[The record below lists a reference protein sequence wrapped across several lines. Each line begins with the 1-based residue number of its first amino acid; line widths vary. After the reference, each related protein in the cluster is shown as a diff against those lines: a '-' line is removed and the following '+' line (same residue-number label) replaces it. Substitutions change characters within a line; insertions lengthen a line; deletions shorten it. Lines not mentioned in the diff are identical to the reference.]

1 MTDQFS
7 TVIAE
12 HAECLRVRIDNHS
25 LFVGKQNADGR
36 GLRKEAVTLFGQLQS
51 LLYQCALFYLGK
63 ELTGQLVPLDGIAK
77 NPSQLAAVY
86 LALDDVI
93 VRTLPQCGDPQ
104 LFILKRRKNHD
115 ACALCQRHDAPQGF
129 EAGCAGKSQVE

>member
-1 MTDQFS
+1 MHTS
-7 TVIAE
+7 
-12 HAECLRVRIDNHS
+12 
-25 LFVGKQNADGR
+25 
-36 GLRKEAVTLFGQLQS
+36 AV
-51 LLYQCALFYLGK
+51 FYLGT
-63 ELTGQLVPLDGIAK
+63 ELAGKLVPLDGIAK
-77 NPSQLAAVY
+77 NSSQLAAVY

-129 EAGCAGKSQVE
+129 EAGCTGKSQVE